1 MGFLWELHQQAQ
13 MRRRS
18 WTQEARTYNL
28 EDRIAE
34 LERQIAERDELLG
47 HLIER
52 LETVLGQ
59 DLDGDG
65 TIGRR

>member
-1 MGFLWELHQQAQ
+1 MGFLWELHQQSL

-18 WTQEARTYNL
+18 WAQEAKTMNL
-28 EDRIAE
+28 EDRVTE
-34 LERQIAERDELLG
+34 LEHQLAERDELLG
-47 HLIER
+47 NLIDR
-52 LETVLGQ
+52 VETALGQ